1 MKSAKFGKKKRG
13 SPRQAL
19 VQPAP
24 PKTTKKV
31 KNQEVYHLIPVT
43 DESLRQ
49 HTWAIVTSVTAIFLL
64 TLILYGKTLWEL
76 EYQWRTEADYSHGY
90 LIPFLSL
97 GILYSRRDTFPGFD
111 ARLHW
116 LGVVLLLFAGLL
128 KAIGLIFF
136 MEFLE
141 GWSIVPWV
149 GGCVALFLG
158 PRALLWA
165 APAVLFLLFMVP
177 LPFQV
182 ETLLSWKLQSLVTIL
197 SSAALRILGFPA
209 VSEGNTIWIGQSQ
222 MLVEEACSGLRIF
235 VGMAAFAFF
244 WVTLIRRAWIDK
256 WIVIASIIPLAVI
269 ANCVRSVIVC
279 ISYYWFD
286 VSVANRVHDWAGIFM
301 IGLAAS
307 LVWMV
312 KQYWERLYRPAWVSI
327 PANRSTVC

>member
-19 VQPAP
+19 VQSAP

-31 KNQEVYHLIPVT
+31 KNQKVYHLIPIT

-116 LGVVLLLFAGLL
+116 LGVVLLLFAGLI

-141 GWSIVPWV
+141 GWSIVPWL

-256 WIVIASIIPLAVI
+256 WIVIASVIPLAVI

-286 VSVANRVHDWAGIFM
+286 VSVANRIHDWAGIFM

>member
-279 ISYYWFD
+279 ISYHWFD

-312 KQYWERLYRPAWVSI
+312 KQYWERLYRPDWVSI

>member
-31 KNQEVYHLIPVT
+31 KNQEVYHLIPIT

-116 LGVVLLLFAGLL
+116 LGLVLLLFAGLL

>member
-13 SPRQAL
+13 PQRQVL
-19 VQPAP
+19 VLTET
-24 PKTTKKV
+24 PKKAKK
-31 KNQEVYHLIPVT
+31 EVESLIPIT
-43 DESLRQ
+43 DEFLRQ
-49 HTWAIVTSVTAIFLL
+49 HAWVVATSATAIFLL

-116 LGVVLLLFAGLL
+116 LGVVLLLFAGLI
-128 KAIGLIFF
+128 KAIGLVFF

-141 GWSIVPWV
+141 GWSIVPWL

-158 PRALLWA
+158 PRALKWA
-165 APAVLFLLFMVP
+165 APALLFLLFMVP

-182 ETLLSWKLQSLVTIL
+182 ENLLSWKLQSLVTIF
-197 SSAALRILGFPA
+197 SSATLRILGFAA

-256 WIVIASIIPLAVI
+256 LILIASVIPLSII
-269 ANCVRSVIVC
+269 ANCARSVIVC

-286 VSVANRVHDWAGIFM
+286 VRLADKIHDWAGIFM

-307 LVWMV
+307 LVWIV

-327 PANRSTVC
+327 PANRSMVR

>member
-1 MKSAKFGKKKRG
+1 
-13 SPRQAL
+13 
-19 VQPAP
+19 
-24 PKTTKKV
+24 
-31 KNQEVYHLIPVT
+31 
-43 DESLRQ
+43 
-49 HTWAIVTSVTAIFLL
+49 
-64 TLILYGKTLWEL
+64 
-76 EYQWRTEADYSHGY
+76 
-90 LIPFLSL
+90 
-97 GILYSRRDTFPGFD
+97 
-111 ARLHW
+111 
-116 LGVVLLLFAGLL
+116 
-128 KAIGLIFF
+128 

-141 GWSIVPWV
+141 GWSIVPWL

-256 WIVIASIIPLAVI
+256 WIVIASVIPLAVI

-286 VSVANRVHDWAGIFM
+286 VSVANRIHDWAGIFM

>member
-1 MKSAKFGKKKRG
+1 MKSAKFGRKKRG
-13 SPRQAL
+13 AQRQAL
-19 VQPAP
+19 VLPAP
-24 PKTTKKV
+24 PKTTKKA
-31 KNQEVYHLIPVT
+31 KEVYRLTPIT
-43 DESLRQ
+43 DDYLQQ
-49 HTWAIVTSVTAIFLL
+49 HAWAIATSVIAIFLL

-76 EYQWRTEADYSHGY
+76 EYQWRTEQDYSHGY

-116 LGVVLLLFAGLL
+116 LGVVLLLFAGLI
-128 KAIGLIFF
+128 KAVGLIFF

-141 GWSIVPWV
+141 GWSIAPWL

-158 PRALLWA
+158 PRALVWA

-197 SSAALRILGFPA
+197 SSAILRILGFSA

-222 MLVEEACSGLRIF
+222 MMVEEACSGLRIF

-256 WIVIASIIPLAVI
+256 LVVIGSVIPLSII

-286 VSVANRVHDWAGIFM
+286 VRVANRIHDWAGIFM

-327 PANRSTVC
+327 PANRSMVC